1 MKMNI
6 SRNVILDLLPV
17 YLAGEASVDTR
28 EVVEQFLADDPAL
41 AKLVEQSKQNPLEGE
56 IPVPLNKEHEMKTFE
71 KTKQLL
77 FQQKLFLA
85 LAVAATLM
93 LAAFRFDA
101 EGAEWLWI
109 NSPAI
114 GWVLLLVATIFW
126 IGFLNVSYL
135 LNRDS

>member
-1 MKMNI
+1 
-6 SRNVILDLLPV
+6 
-17 YLAGEASVDTR
+17 
-28 EVVEQFLADDPAL
+28 
-41 AKLVEQSKQNPLEGE
+41 
-56 IPVPLNKEHEMKTFE
+56 MKTFE

>member
-6 SRNVILDLLPV
+6 SRNVILDLLPL
-17 YLAGEASVDTR
+17 YLAGEASEDTR
-28 EVVEQFLADDPAL
+28 ELVEQFLAGDPAL
-41 AKLVEQSKQNPLEGE
+41 TKLVEQSKQNQLEDE

-85 LAVAATLM
+85 LAVAATLL
-93 LAAFRFDA
+93 LAAFRFDS

-109 NSPAI
+109 NSPAM
-114 GWVLLLVATIFW
+114 GWVLLMVATIFW

-135 LNRDS
+135 LNQDS

>member
-1 MKMNI
+1 MKVTI
-6 SRNVILDLLPV
+6 TRDLILDLLPL
-17 YLAGEASVDTR
+17 YLAGEASEDTR

-41 AKLVEQSKQNPLEGE
+41 AKLVEQSKQNQLDGE
-56 IPVPLNKEHEMKTFE
+56 VPVPLNKEHEMITFE

-77 FQQKLFLA
+77 FQQKVFLA
-85 LAVAATLM
+85 IAVAATLM
-93 LAAFRFDA
+93 LAAFRFDS
-101 EGAEWLWI
+101 EGVEWLWL

-114 GWVLLLVATIFW
+114 GWVLFLVATFFW